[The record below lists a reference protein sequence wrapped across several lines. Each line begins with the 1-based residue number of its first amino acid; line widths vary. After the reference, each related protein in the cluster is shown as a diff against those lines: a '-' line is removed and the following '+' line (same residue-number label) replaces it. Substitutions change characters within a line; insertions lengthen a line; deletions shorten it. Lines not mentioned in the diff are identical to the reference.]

1 MKPQQALILA
11 LAAAI
16 ICRVVPAASAQTAS
30 PPQPANPPLA
40 VSQEWSRYDTNRNG
54 RLDPAEKRA
63 LVRERMLERRQ
74 QRAARAQAAA
84 EARKAETAAHYAR
97 QKISPVL
104 LEQYDRNRNGRLDPH
119 EWERHR
125 QDLNRLLAEPRQ
137 RPQPAPAAAAEPGK

>member
-1 MKPQQALILA
+1 
-11 LAAAI
+11 
-16 ICRVVPAASAQTAS
+16 
-30 PPQPANPPLA
+30 
-40 VSQEWSRYDTNRNG
+40 
-54 RLDPAEKRA
+54 
-63 LVRERMLERRQ
+63 MLERRQ

-84 EARKAETAAHYAR
+84 EARKAATAAHYAR